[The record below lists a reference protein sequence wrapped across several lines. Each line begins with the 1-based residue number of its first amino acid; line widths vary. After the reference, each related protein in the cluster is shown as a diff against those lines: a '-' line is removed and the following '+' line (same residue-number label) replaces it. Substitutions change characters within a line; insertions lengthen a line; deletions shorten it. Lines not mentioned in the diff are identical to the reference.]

1 MTKNKWRAGG
11 RAGGDPRLWLLR
23 CVVAVRERGQTRVHQ
38 TKNRVDVTVRVTH
51 PHSGHAAHCT
61 RRSVQERRKVHEQRT
76 FPSEGVSQSRLS
88 LIKRM
93 LWRTSDMRLPVL
105 VLLLVL
111 LFNLL
116 LLVLLSSMQ
125 PSSLLRHHR

>member
-1 MTKNKWRAGG
+1 MSLFVCPTLTLGTRPTAPDDRSKSAG
-11 RAGGDPRLWLLR
+11 RFTSNEPS
-23 CVVAVRERGQTRVHQ
+23 E
-38 TKNRVDVTVRVTH
+38 
-51 PHSGHAAHCT
+51 PS
-61 RRSVQERRKVHEQRT
+61 E
-76 FPSEGVSQSRLS
+76 PSEGVSQSRLS